1 MEADL
6 LDIELL
12 CARNGY
18 RMPTELVVAVDVNAA
33 PPVASVVERARARD
47 AHPTEYFL
55 QYAAKSREIHRIR
68 AARRAA
74 SDAAP
79 TAASLE
85 SYRDVAAALMPVED
99 PDVELDRNG
108 SSSSPES
115 AEQDMIRDIA
125 RGLDVLTKA
134 RLLPLRALQHIA
146 QFVAAREAEAAERRR
161 KERNGTAG
169 EGIRRRRG
177 SLGPAERVPA
187 SSPEATRGATTL
199 PTPRRRRRAN
209 PCDSTIS
216 ARGFETS
223 PREMSTRCG
232 RSATTGGR
240 SESASSG
247 W

>member
-1 MEADL
+1 
-6 LDIELL
+6 
-12 CARNGY
+12 
-18 RMPTELVVAVDVNAA
+18 
-33 PPVASVVERARARD
+33 
-47 AHPTEYFL
+47 
-55 QYAAKSREIHRIR
+55 
-68 AARRAA
+68 
-74 SDAAP
+74 
-79 TAASLE
+79 
-85 SYRDVAAALMPVED
+85 MPVED

-187 SSPEATRGATTL
+187 SSPEATRGRDDAPDSAATSPSREPVRL
-199 PTPRRRRRAN
+199 DDLGARLRN
-209 PCDSTIS
+209 LS
-216 ARGFETS
+216 ARDVHEVWSFCNHRWQE
-223 PREMSTRCG
+223 RERVLGLVMRDEGMYKVREGQLSGYRRC
-232 RSATTGGR
+232 SA
-240 SESASSG
+240 
-247 W
+247 